1 MQESIC
7 HSMHLIYMFIG
18 ESNLSFY
25 PPFCDEQL
33 DEIGKH
39 FSSLESYS
47 KTKDCIFFC
56 TKLVNRLNCTH
67 QREKNDKY
75 LFFYPVNMCL

>member
-39 FSSLESYS
+39 FSSRKLLENQELH
-47 KTKDCIFFC
+47 FFSARN
-56 TKLVNRLNCTH
+56 L
-67 QREKNDKY
+67 
-75 LFFYPVNMCL
+75 

>member
-47 KTKDCIFFC
+47 KTKDCILFLHETCESF
-56 TKLVNRLNCTH
+56 KLYASKG
-67 QREKNDKY
+67 EKWQIFIF
-75 LFFYPVNMCL
+75 LSC